1 MLIKTTQ
8 INKKQIFIAGELI
21 FFITTL
27 VFIIKGNLELLPALG
42 VLILVLLIPF
52 LFIYPF
58 YSLLGLILIR
68 NVTDLYTENIFINIL
83 DVIYINFS
91 SLLAGIIIIWGFYII
106 IKEKINLRKT
116 PLLLAWAL
124 FIGFSILSLIYS
136 VDKLES
142 LKIIIRLINF
152 CLLYIIAY
160 YYFTKYKNKKGLY
173 IKTLLIVY
181 LIPVLY
187 GLWQALTQ
195 SNFIGFEDYNRLNST
210 YFHPNA
216 FAFNLFF
223 LFVILFT
230 LILKTKNFPLKKYLK
245 LYLILVFS
253 LILLT
258 LTRSVWIGL
267 GIFILAL
274 FLIYGRKYLLKII
287 LVFLVLCFVFLVL
300 NNYTSLKYYNWDNI
314 AIIRRIHTSTYL
326 LSSWEWRVKMWQ
338 EMSAYISQSPIIG
351 HGINTYRY
359 LREKQIYNPLE
370 STYAHND
377 YLKILIELGI
387 IGLLLYLNLIFQAL
401 KKIWQKYKDNQQA
414 KYLIS
419 FLGILI
425 LFLIGGVDNI
435 LRSTALQW
443 MLWTYMAYLLV

>member
-1 MLIKTTQ
+1 MEKNISLIE
-8 INKKQIFIAGELI
+8 KKQIFIAGELI
-21 FFITTL
+21 FFISTL
-27 VFIIKGNLELLPALG
+27 IFIIKSNLELLPAISI
-42 VLILVLLIPF
+42 LILAILIPL
-52 LFIYPF
+52 LFVYPF

-68 NVTDLYTENIFINIL
+68 NVTDLYTENVFINIL
-83 DVIYINFS
+83 DVIHINFS

-106 IKEKINLRKT
+106 IKEKIDLRKI

-136 VDKLES
+136 VDRLES
-142 LKIIIRLINF
+142 FKMIIRLLNF
-152 CLLYIIAY
+152 LFLFIVAY
-160 YYFTKYKNKKGLY
+160 HYFFKNPENKKLY
-173 IKTLLIVY
+173 LKTILIVY
-181 LIPVLY
+181 LFPFLY
-187 GLWQALTQ
+187 GLFQALMQT
-195 SNFIGFEDYNRLNST
+195 NFIGYEDYNRLNST

-223 LFVILFT
+223 LFMILI
-230 LILKTKNFPLKKYLK
+230 ILLFQLKKSSKKKYLK
-245 LYLILVFS
+245 IYLLVVFT

-267 GIFILAL
+267 GVFILAL
-274 FLIYGRKYLLKII
+274 LLIYGRKYLLKIGVI
-287 LVFLVLCFVFLVL
+287 FLVLMFVFLVL
-300 NNYTSLKYYNWDNI
+300 TNYTSLKYYDWDNI
-314 AIIRRIHTSTYL
+314 SIIRRTHTSTFL
-326 LSSWEWRVKMWQ
+326 LSSWEWRIKMWK
-338 EMSAYISQSPIIG
+338 EMSTYVAQSPLIG

-359 LREKQIYNPLE
+359 LREKQIYNPIE

-377 YLKILIELGI
+377 YLKILIELGVV
-387 IGLLLYLNLIFQAL
+387 GLLLYLNLIFQAL
-401 KKIWQKYKDNQQA
+401 KKIWQKYKNNQQA

>member
-1 MLIKTTQ
+1 MGKSIPLIG
-8 INKKQIFIAGELI
+8 KKQIFIAGELI
-21 FFITTL
+21 FFISTL
-27 VFIIKGNLELLPALG
+27 IFVIKVNLELIPALG
-42 VLILVLLIPF
+42 VLIFALLLPL

-58 YSLLGLILIR
+58 YSLLALLIIR
-68 NVTDLYTENIFINIL
+68 NLTDLYTENIFLNFGS
-83 DVIYINFS
+83 VYINFS
-91 SLLAGIIIIWGFYII
+91 SLLAGLIILWGLYVIY
-106 IKEKINLRKT
+106 KEKINLKKI
-116 PLLLAWAL
+116 PLTLAWGL
-124 FIGFSILSLIYS
+124 FILASILSLIYS

-152 CLLYIIAY
+152 WFLFIVAY
-160 YYFTKYKNKKGLY
+160 HYFSKYPKNKKLY
-173 IKTLLIVY
+173 LKTILIAY
-181 LIPVLY
+181 LVPVLY

-223 LFVILFT
+223 LFIILFI
-230 LILKTKNFPLKKYLK
+230 LIFKSKKFVFKKYLK
-245 LYLILVFS
+245 IYLLIAFV

-267 GIFILAL
+267 AVFVLSLL
-274 FLIYGRKYLLKII
+274 FIYGRKYLLKIAI
-287 LVFLVLCFVFLVL
+287 VFLILIFAFLIL
-300 NNYTSLKYYNWDNI
+300 NNYTSLKYYDWDNI
-314 AIIRRIHTSTYL
+314 SIIRRMHTSTYL

-338 EMSAYISQSPIIG
+338 EMVEYIPQSPIIG
-351 HGINTYRY
+351 YGINTYRY
-359 LREKQIYNPLE
+359 LREKQVYNPIE

-377 YLKILIELGI
+377 YLKILIELGV
-387 IGLLLYLNLIFQAL
+387 IGLILYLNLIFQTL
-401 KKIWQKYKDNQQA
+401 KKLWQKYKNNQQA

-443 MLWTYMAYLLV
+443 MLWTYLAYLLV